1 MDDEKEKPITDNENF
16 PSESAQKPPIVPIV
30 IDMASIAYYDGL
42 AEGYRKAARDFMMFA
57 LLFSI
62 ATILLRS
69 QIRA

>member
-1 MDDEKEKPITDNENF
+1 MDEKEKPITDKENF
-16 PSESAQKPPIVPIV
+16 PQESVQKPPIV

-62 ATILLRS
+62 ATLFVRS